1 MSTVAE
7 GVRVEQ
13 QSMLIEQLLRTPV
26 AQEGA
31 PRSQLDVIARQAE
44 HTE

>member
-1 MSTVAE
+1 MSTVAD

-13 QSMLIEQLLRTPV
+13 RYWRPLSPFIGVVL
-26 AQEGA
+26 
-31 PRSQLDVIARQAE
+31 RSQLDVIARQAE